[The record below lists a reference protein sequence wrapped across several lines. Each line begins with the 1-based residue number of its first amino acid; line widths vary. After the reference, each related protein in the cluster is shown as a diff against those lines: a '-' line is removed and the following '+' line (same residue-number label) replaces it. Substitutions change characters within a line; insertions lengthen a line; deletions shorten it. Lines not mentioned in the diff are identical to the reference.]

1 MFRKLIVLLIWA
13 ALIVGLGSTPSW
25 AASKPNI
32 VLITLSSVRTDRA
45 GFLGATKSVTP
56 NLDGLAHQSLVFH
69 NAYAQAP
76 LTVVSHATIL
86 SGTYSQTHGMT
97 EFGSTLPPSLPFLP
111 DILHSHGYRTA
122 AFVGSIELDPRSG
135 LAPGFDRGFRTY
147 GAEFRQ
153 PRKGLNRHA
162 SVARR
167 GIQVVASALA
177 WVSQNSNAPF
187 FLWVQLDDADGESG
201 SSYDAGV
208 AAADSAA
215 GRLLANLRARGLY
228 DSALIVVVSDHGE
241 SLGAHG
247 EKTHGIFL
255 YDETL
260 HVPLLVKLP
269 ADKSAGAV
277 QAKVRLVD
285 VAPSILEAAQIAV
298 PPQMQ
303 GQSLLRVAK
312 QGGEQPVYSRT
323 DFPHRGFGWSAL
335 QSWRAG
341 KYLYIR
347 APKPE
352 LYDLSADPGAKHNL
366 AQSSKATLDTMA
378 SQLTAF
384 DQRLA
389 GQGGTSSTGLS
400 TSEIQKLAS
409 LGYVGLQKSATG
421 TSSASTGTDPK
432 DKVSDAN
439 AVMDALTLL
448 GDGKP
453 ENAATGVRALADS
466 GPKMYLAQYAMGVA
480 LAQQDQCPKAIE
492 YLHKAVE
499 LQPDSAWAHYEMGA
513 CLVKTGNYKSAV
525 VHLEIATKRLPE
537 FADARALLTQ
547 AQSRSAENKPKSSTP
562 SSKP

>member
-1 MFRKLIVLLIWA
+1 MFRKLIVLLSWA
-13 ALIVGLGSTPSW
+13 ALTLGLGSTPSW

-32 VLITLSSVRTDRA
+32 VLITLSSVRADRA
-45 GFLGATKSVTP
+45 GFLGASKSFTP
-56 NLDGLAHQSLVFH
+56 NLDSLAHQSLIFQK
-69 NAYAQAP
+69 AYAQAP

-86 SGTYSQTHGMT
+86 SGTYPQTHGMT
-97 EFGSTLPPSLPFLP
+97 QFGSTFPPTLPFLP

-122 AFVGSIELDPRSG
+122 AFVGSIELDPHRG

-147 GAEFRQ
+147 GAEFRR
-153 PRKGLNRHA
+153 PRKGLNRYA
-162 SVARR
+162 SAERR

-187 FLWVQLDDADGESG
+187 FLWVQLDDADALPASA
-201 SSYDAGV
+201 YDEGV

-215 GRLLANLRARGLY
+215 GKLLANLRARSLY

-260 HVPLLVKLP
+260 HVPLLIKLP
-269 ADKSAGAV
+269 ANKSTGPV

-285 VAPSILEAAQIAV
+285 VAPSILEAAQLAV

-303 GQSLLRVAK
+303 GQSLLRIAK

-335 QSWRAG
+335 ESWRAG
-341 KYLYIR
+341 KYLYVR

-352 LYDLSADPGAKHNL
+352 LYDLSADPGATHNL

-378 SQLTAF
+378 SQLTSF
-384 DQRLA
+384 GQRLA
-389 GQGGTSSTGLS
+389 GQGGTAGTGLS
-400 TSEIQKLAS
+400 SSEIQKLAS
-409 LGYVGLQKSATG
+409 LGYVGLQKSASG
-421 TSSASTGTDPK
+421 ASSASTGTDPK

-439 AVMDALTLL
+439 AVLDALALIA
-448 GDGKP
+448 DGKP
-453 ENAATGVRALADS
+453 ESAASPLHALADS
-466 GPKMYLAQYAMGVA
+466 GPKMYLAQYAMGLA

-492 YLHKAVE
+492 YLHNAVE
-499 LQPDSAWAHYEMGA
+499 LQPDSAWAHYEMGS
-513 CLVKTGNYKSAV
+513 CLVKTGDYKSAI
-525 VHLEIATKRLPE
+525 VHLEIATKRLPG
-537 FADARALLTQ
+537 FTDAQSLLTQ
-547 AQSRSAENKPKSSTP
+547 AQSHSGKSKRNSLPP
-562 SSKP
+562 SSKQ